1 MDTGPAASCM
11 PAGCFGI
18 TSYVSASNKDMRL
31 YMDRR
36 LREEGRFRHYHDEEE
51 EESNRDLSDE

>member
-1 MDTGPAASCM
+1 MDIAARVYCM
-11 PAGCFGI
+11 PAVFFGI

-36 LREEGRFRHYHDEEE
+36 LREEERFRHYHEEE
-51 EESNRDLSDE
+51 EDIDGNNES